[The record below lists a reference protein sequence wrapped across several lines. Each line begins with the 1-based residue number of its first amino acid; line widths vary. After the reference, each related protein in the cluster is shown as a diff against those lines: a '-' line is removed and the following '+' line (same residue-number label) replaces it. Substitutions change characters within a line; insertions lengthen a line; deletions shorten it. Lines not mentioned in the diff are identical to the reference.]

1 MVRRKR
7 FMYFNRMLFCIYC
20 SVDENGLLFPMRLT
34 NASKNKNGDNL
45 KVFFE
50 KLSRISNHEQK
61 MHANLK

>member
-1 MVRRKR
+1 
-7 FMYFNRMLFCIYC
+7 MLFCIYS
-20 SVDENGLLFPMRLT
+20 SVDENGLLFPMRPT
-34 NASKNKNGDNL
+34 SASKNKKGDNL